1 MKVQRAHM
9 MPGETA
15 RGEVEQALP
24 GLLQEF
30 GSDVSDVTH
39 VWRENSMNFSFRAR
53 GLRIKGRIDVTDS
66 QVIIEVSFPIL
77 ARPFEGRIRSATER
91 KLKQIFPG

>member
-9 MPGETA
+9 MTGETA
-15 RGEVEQALP
+15 RGEIERALP

-30 GSDVSDVTH
+30 GSDVSGVTH
-39 VWRENSMNFSFRAR
+39 EWRGNSMNFSFRAR
-53 GLRIKGRIDVTDS
+53 GLRLKGRIDVTDS
-66 QVIIEVSFPIL
+66 QVVIDVSLPLI

-91 KLKQIFPG
+91 KLKQIFSG

>member
-1 MKVQRAHM
+1 MTAD
-9 MPGETA
+9 TA
-15 RGEVEQALP
+15 RGEVERALP

-39 VWRENSMNFSFRAR
+39 VWSGDCMNFSFRTR
-53 GLRIKGRIDVTDS
+53 GLSIKGRIDVTDS
-66 QVIIEVSFPIL
+66 QLIIEVSLPIL

>member
-1 MKVQRAHM
+1 MKVQRVHM
-9 MPGETA
+9 MTGETA
-15 RGEVEQALP
+15 RGEVERALP

-39 VWRENSMNFSFRAR
+39 VWSGNSMNFSFRTR
-53 GLRIKGRIDVTDS
+53 GLSIKGRIDVTDS
-66 QVIIEVSFPIL
+66 QVLIDVSLPLI

-91 KLKQIFPG
+91 KLEQIFKG

>member
-9 MPGETA
+9 MTGETA
-15 RGEVEQALP
+15 RGEVERALP

-39 VWRENSMNFSFRAR
+39 VWSGDSMNFSFRAR
-53 GLRIKGRIDVTDS
+53 RLSIKGRIDVTDS
-66 QVIIEVSFPIL
+66 QVVIEVSLPIL